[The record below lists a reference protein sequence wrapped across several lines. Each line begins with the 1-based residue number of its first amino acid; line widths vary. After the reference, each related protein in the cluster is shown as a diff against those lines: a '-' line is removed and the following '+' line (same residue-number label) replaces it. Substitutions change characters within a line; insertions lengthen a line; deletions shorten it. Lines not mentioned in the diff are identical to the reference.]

1 MHHHH
6 QHSAPSSN
14 KAFLI
19 GATINIAYVII
30 EATFGFLSNSLSL
43 LADAG
48 HNFSDV
54 LILLLAWGAN
64 ILASVKPT
72 DSHTYGYRRATIL
85 AALTSGITLI
95 ITMALIAIEAI
106 QRLDKL
112 IEPDSLTI
120 IVVASI
126 GIVINFITAALFVN
140 HKDDDLN
147 VKGAFLH
154 MIADG
159 LVSVAV
165 VIGGIV
171 IYFTSWTLIDPIL
184 SLLIIIVIAI
194 SAWGLIKDSFNLS
207 VDGVPSNID
216 TESVRK
222 YLLSLPDVIEIH
234 DLHIWAMSTT
244 QVALTAHILR
254 QSEKVDDDLLHQ
266 AATELKEKYGI
277 HHSTIQIENGHC
289 NLHCQT

>member
-6 QHSAPSSN
+6 HHSAPSSN

-19 GATINIAYVII
+19 GAIINIVYVVI
-30 EATFGFLSNSLSL
+30 EATFGFLSDSLSL

-54 LILLLAWGAN
+54 LVLLLAWGAN
-64 ILASVKPT
+64 ILASSKPSN
-72 DSHTYGYRRATIL
+72 SHTYGYRRATIL
-85 AALTSGITLI
+85 AALVSGITLA
-95 ITMALIAIEAI
+95 ITMGLIALEAI
-106 QRLDKL
+106 QRLNSL
-112 IEPDSLTI
+112 VEPDSLTI

-126 GIVINFITAALFVN
+126 GIIINFITAALFVSN
-140 HKDDDLN
+140 KDNDLN

-171 IYFTSWTLIDPIL
+171 IYYTGWLLIDPLL
-184 SLLIIIVIAI
+184 SLLIIIIIAF

-207 VDGVPSNID
+207 VDGVPTNID
-216 TESVRK
+216 IESVK
-222 YLLSLPDVIEIH
+222 EYLLSLPDVIEIH
-234 DLHIWAMSTT
+234 DLHVWAMSTT
-244 QVALTAHILR
+244 QVALTAHLLR
-254 QSEKVDDDLLHQ
+254 SSPNIDDQLLHQ
-266 AATELKEKYGI
+266 AAHHLKDKFGI

-289 NLHCQT
+289 ELQCQ